1 MFYCG
6 RKEVMDSSVLEP
18 DNVTG
23 YSISIASHNDETSV
37 SLIVTRKDEEPLE
50 LASNDNVTE
59 EQLSAICS
67 VLETI

>member
-1 MFYCG
+1 
-6 RKEVMDSSVLEP
+6 MDSSVLEP

-23 YSISIASHNDETSV
+23 YSVSIANGKTSV

>member
-23 YSISIASHNDETSV
+23 YSVSIASSNDETSV

>member
-1 MFYCG
+1 
-6 RKEVMDSSVLEP
+6 MDSSVLEP

-23 YSISIASHNDETSV
+23 YSVSIASANGKTSV
-37 SLIVTRKDEEPLE
+37 SLMVMRKDGETLE

-67 VLETI
+67 VLDTI

>member
-6 RKEVMDSSVLEP
+6 RKEVMDSSLLEA

-23 YSISIASHNDETSV
+23 YSISINSANGKTSV
-37 SLIVTRKDEEPLE
+37 SLIVMRKDEEPLE
-50 LASNDNVTE
+50 LASNDNVSE
-59 EQLSAICS
+59 EQISAICS

>member
-6 RKEVMDSSVLEP
+6 RKEVMDSSLLEA

-23 YSISIASHNDETSV
+23 YSISIDSTNSNTSV
-37 SLIVTRKDEEPLE
+37 SLIVMSKDGEPLE
-50 LASNDNVTE
+50 LTSNDNVSE
-59 EQLSAICS
+59 EQISAICS